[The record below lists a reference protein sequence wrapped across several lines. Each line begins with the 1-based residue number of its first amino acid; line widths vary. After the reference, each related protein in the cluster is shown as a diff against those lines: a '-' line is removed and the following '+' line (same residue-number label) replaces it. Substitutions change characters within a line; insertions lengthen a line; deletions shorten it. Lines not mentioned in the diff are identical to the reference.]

1 MTSRNARA
9 PLFALLLAAL
19 APSGCLPPPAAP
31 TEATVLP
38 APTEALELSDGA
50 HLQLQAERG
59 KVFVLVFYA
68 VWCPVSR
75 KMLRALM
82 DVSTPS
88 RRQRGLV
95 VLAIDEE
102 DGDTEAKQFA
112 KAAGLTGPVG
122 LDRSG
127 DFTRAM
133 KLDTVPALVAV
144 GRDGVVRRSHA
155 GYHGEADLTAL
166 GREVDALLA
175 APRTPAASDTAAP
188 AAAPPSPP
196 PAAPTAGGAV
206 DGGSAPRPPG

>member
-1 MTSRNARA
+1 VPPTGAGA
-9 PLFALLLAAL
+9 EAA
-19 APSGCLPPPAAP
+19 
-31 TEATVLP
+31 VLP
-38 APTEALELSDGA
+38 APAEALELSDGS
-50 HLQLQAERG
+50 HLQLGAERG

-68 VWCPVSR
+68 AWCPVSR
-75 KMLRALM
+75 KMLRALT
-82 DVSTPS
+82 DIATPS

-102 DGDTEAKQFA
+102 DGDAEATQFA

-155 GYHGEADLTAL
+155 GYHGEADLAEL

-175 APRTPAASDTAAP
+175 APRAGPPAGEAPAPVPSASAAP
-188 AAAPPSPP
+188 A
-196 PAAPTAGGAV
+196 
-206 DGGSAPRPPG
+206 R